1 MTGEEEQMRE
11 QRSARIVARLG
22 AAVGLAASVAV
33 LAACGSDGG
42 GPGGPSGGED
52 LPTRTVASTV
62 RVDVRAEPRGSISVA
77 VPSDAP
83 GDIALRR
90 EQAEAFE
97 AKYPDAEV
105 KIQVIPRNG
114 YDQKI
119 MTQIAAGSAPDVF
132 GTGDVQIPT
141 IVNRNYALDLTPYM
155 ESDPQFDSSDWYQQ
169 VLDGLTYDGK
179 TIGLSDNWDTQAMY
193 YNRALFRAAGVAEPT
208 ADWTWDDYRAA
219 AEKLTSGDGAEKVWG
234 SFWQKWFVP
243 VADAVAAAGGSVYDE
258 AGRRC
263 TLTSPEALEALEFLD
278 GLRRAG
284 VDPGATEDRVLGRE
298 PDEIFAAGK
307 AAMLVGDGRWGAW
320 FFSEEA
326 RDLDWAVA
334 ELPRGPRGRSN
345 FFHLAAFSI
354 PSNSKNPDT
363 AWAFLRFMT
372 SPEGVKLGLENMQ
385 GIPAIRSIADSPAVV
400 DAPIARDNNALAP
413 FVDALPSAR
422 RAPQLTNFAR
432 YQDKV
437 DEALLPLWR
446 GKTTPQAAAE
456 KACKDVDAEFAK
468 G

>member
-1 MTGEEEQMRE
+1 MNDLRNTRL
-11 QRSARIVARLG
+11 ATRLG
-22 AAVGLAASVAV
+22 AAAGLAACVAA
-33 LAACGSDGG
+33 LAACGSGS
-42 GPGGPSGGED
+42 GGPSGGD
-52 LPTRTVASTV
+52 DGVDMPTTTVASTV
-62 RVDVRAEPRGSISVA
+62 RVDVRAEPRGTISVA
-77 VPSDAP
+77 APSDAP

-90 EQAEAFE
+90 KQAEAFE
-97 AKYPDAEV
+97 EKYPGVTV
-105 KIQVIPRNG
+105 KVQVIPRTG

-119 MTQIAAGSAPDVF
+119 MTQIAAGSAPDVI

-141 IVNRNYALDLTPYM
+141 LVNRNFALDLTPYM
-155 ESDPQFDSSDWYQQ
+155 ESDPEFDSSDWYPEI
-169 VLDGLTYDGK
+169 LEGLTYDGK
-179 TIGLSDNWDTQAMY
+179 VVGLSDNWDTQAMY
-193 YNRALFRAAGVAEPT
+193 YNRRLFREAGVAEPT

-219 AEKLTSGDGAEKVWG
+219 AEKLTSGEGADKVWG

-258 AGRRC
+258 AGRKC
-263 TLTSPEALEALEFLD
+263 TLTSPEGIEALTFLD

-307 AAMLVGDGRWGAW
+307 AAMLVGDGRWGAYA
-320 FFSEEA
+320 FNEA
-326 RDLDWAVA
+326 EDLDWAVA
-334 ELPRGPRGRSN
+334 ELPRGPKGRSN
-345 FFHLAAFSI
+345 FFHLAAYSI

-372 SPEGVKLGLENMQ
+372 SREGVEMGVAESQ
-385 GIPAIRSIADSPAVV
+385 GVPAIKSVATSALVADQ
-400 DAPIARDNNALAP
+400 PIVRENNALQP
-413 FVDALPSAR
+413 FLDELPSAR
-422 RAPQLTNFAR
+422 RAPQLTDFNRF
-432 YQDKV
+432 QDKV

>member
-1 MTGEEEQMRE
+1 MNE
-11 QRSARIVARLG
+11 QRNARLVARFG
-22 AAVGLAASVAV
+22 AAAGLTACVAA
-33 LAACGSDGG
+33 LAACGSSG
-42 GPGGPSGGED
+42 GGPSGGAGVD
-52 LPTRTVASTV
+52 MPTTTVASTV
-62 RVDVRAEPRGSISVA
+62 RVDVRAEPRGTISVA
-77 VPSDAP
+77 APSDAP
-83 GDIALRR
+83 GDIALRKK
-90 EQAEAFE
+90 QAKAFE
-97 AKYPDAEV
+97 EKYPGV
-105 KIQVIPRNG
+105 KVNVQVIPRTG

-119 MTQIAAGSAPDVF
+119 MTQIAGGSAPDVI

-141 IVNRNYALDLTPYM
+141 LVNRNFALDLTPYM
-155 ESDPQFDSSDWYQQ
+155 ESDPEFDSSDWYPEI
-169 VLDGLTYDGK
+169 LEGLTYDGK
-179 TIGLSDNWDTQAMY
+179 VVGLSDNWDTQALY

-219 AEKLTSGDGAEKVWG
+219 AEKLTSGDGADKVWG

-258 AGRRC
+258 AGRTC
-263 TLTSPEALEALEFLD
+263 TLTSPESIEALTFLD
-278 GLRRAG
+278 DLRREG

-307 AAMLVGDGRWGAW
+307 AAMLVGDGRWGAYA
-320 FFSEEA
+320 FNEA
-326 RDLDWAVA
+326 EDLDWAVA
-334 ELPRGPRGRSN
+334 ELPKGPKGRSN
-345 FFHLAAFSI
+345 FFHLAAYSI

-372 SPEGVKLGLENMQ
+372 SREGVMMGIAESQ
-385 GIPAIRSIADSPAVV
+385 GVPAIKSVATSSIVADQ
-400 DAPIARDNNALAP
+400 PIVRDHNALQP
-413 FVDALPSAR
+413 FLDSLPSAR
-422 RAPQLTNFAR
+422 RAPQLTDFNR

-456 KACKDVDAEFAK
+456 KACKDVDAQFAK